1 MAQKWRRATAGFP
14 QSVLTLRAE
23 HNIIPTKE
31 VGMLM
36 MEVSQKTRYALR
48 AMFELAKQYGQGPV
62 RISDIAQRQAIP
74 PRFLEG
80 ILNQLRQAGL
90 LRSVRGARGG
100 YELVDDPAT
109 VSVGDMIR
117 VIEGPIAPTACVND
131 ENPDACPL
139 FGDCVFL
146 PMWKQVAEALTG
158 VYDGTSFADLVQ
170 TERKRDA
177 EGMTY
182 CI

>member
-1 MAQKWRRATAGFP
+1 MT
-14 QSVLTLRAE
+14 
-23 HNIIPTKE
+23 
-31 VGMLM
+31 
-36 MEVSQKTRYALR
+36 EVSQKTRYALR
-48 AMFELAKQYGQGPV
+48 SMFELAKQYGQGPV

-100 YELVDDPAT
+100 YEMVDDPANVT
-109 VSVGDMIR
+109 VGDMIR
-117 VIEGPIAPTACVND
+117 VIEGPIAPTACVQG
-131 ENPDACPL
+131 ENPEDCPL

-146 PMWKQVAEALTG
+146 PMWKQVAEALTK
-158 VYDGTSFADLVQ
+158 VYDGTSFGDMVQ
-170 TERKRDA
+170 KDRERQA
-177 EGMTY
+177 AGLTY

>member
-1 MAQKWRRATAGFP
+1 
-14 QSVLTLRAE
+14 
-23 HNIIPTKE
+23 
-31 VGMLM
+31 M

-100 YELVDDPAT
+100 YELADDPGS

-131 ENPDACPL
+131 ENPEDCPL

-146 PMWKQVAEALTG
+146 PMWKRAADALSK
-158 VYDGTSFADLVQ
+158 VYDGTTFEDLVKLEQ
-170 TERKRDA
+170 EHSV
-177 EGMTY
+177 ESLTY